1 MFKTI
6 LNALKLPEVR
16 RRLMFTLFI
25 FLLIRLG
32 HYVIIPY
39 IDRAIVAEQVAS
51 SGLLGLLDLFSGGGY
66 RNFSIF
72 SLGVLPYINASI
84 ILQLLGVV
92 IPSLEQMQKEG
103 GEEGRRQI
111 AKITNWLALALG
123 ALQAFMFTNF
133 VFKDALKD
141 PKDIL
146 AKIVIMVTM
155 VAGTFLLIWMGE
167 LITEKGMGN
176 GVSLIIF
183 AGIISRLPI
192 SVWEA
197 YQMVTGGSLS
207 LFNLVLMLL
216 AMSLILA
223 LIVYVYQAERRIAVQ
238 YSRRIVGRKT
248 VGGQSTFIPL
258 RLVQAGVLPIIFA
271 SSVLMFPGVV
281 AQFLPG
287 TAFAN
292 FVDKNLASQTSLIFN
307 VLFFFLIVFFTYFY
321 TEITY
326 NPKDISDNLQKNGG
340 FIPGVR
346 PGETT
351 SDYFKNVLGRI
362 TMPASIFL
370 GLLAVVPNILMGNA
384 NLSIFFFGGTSIL
397 IVIGVAIEFI
407 HQMEGFLVMR
417 QYKGF
422 LKG

>member
-1 MFKTI
+1 VFKTI
-6 LNALKLPEVR
+6 INALKLPEVR
-16 RRLMFTLFI
+16 KRLYFTLFI
-25 FLLIRLG
+25 FILIRLG

-39 IDRAIVAEQVAS
+39 IDRKIVADMV
-51 SGLLGLLDLFSGGGY
+51 SGSGFLGLLDLFSGGGY

-72 SLGVLPYINASI
+72 TLGVLPYINSSI

-92 IPSLEQMQKEG
+92 IPSLEAMQKEG
-103 GEEGRRQI
+103 GEEGRRKI
-111 AKITNWLALALG
+111 AQITNWLTLG
-123 ALQAFMFTNF
+123 LGTLQAFMFTNY
-133 VFKDALKD
+133 VFNDALKVNT
-141 PKDIL
+141 PL
-146 AKIVIMVTM
+146 TKIIIIVTM
-155 VAGTFLLIWMGE
+155 VAGTYLLIWLGE
-167 LITEKGMGN
+167 LITERGMGN

-183 AGIISRLPI
+183 AGIISRLPT
-192 SVWEA
+192 SFFEA
-197 YQMVTGGSLS
+197 VQMVKGGT
-207 LFNLVLMLL
+207 
-216 AMSLILA
+216 MSLLNIAVILLVMAVIFA

-271 SSVLMFPGVV
+271 SSVLTFPGVV
-281 AQFLPG
+281 AQFLQG

-292 FVDKNLASQTSLIFN
+292 FVEKYLSSQTSPWFN
-307 VLFFFLIVFFTYFY
+307 ILFFLLIVFFTYFY

-346 PGETT
+346 PGDST
-351 SDYFKNVLGRI
+351 SEFFKNVLNRI
-362 TMPASIFL
+362 TLPASIFL
-370 GLLAVVPNILMGNA
+370 GCLAVVPNLLLGNS

-397 IVIGVAIEFI
+397 IIIGVAIEFI

>member
-6 LNALKLPEVR
+6 INALKLPEVR
-16 RRLMFTLFI
+16 KRLYFTLFI
-25 FLLIRLG
+25 FILIRLG

-39 IDRAIVAEQVAS
+39 IDRKIVADMV
-51 SGLLGLLDLFSGGGY
+51 SGSGFLGLLDLFSGGGY

-72 SLGVLPYINASI
+72 TLGVLPYINSSI

-92 IPSLEQMQKEG
+92 IPSLEAMQKEG
-103 GEEGRRQI
+103 GEEGRRKI
-111 AKITNWLALALG
+111 AQITNWLTLG
-123 ALQAFMFTNF
+123 LGTLQAFMFTNY
-133 VFKDALKD
+133 VFKDALKVNT
-141 PKDIL
+141 PL
-146 AKIVIMVTM
+146 TKIIIIVTM
-155 VAGTFLLIWMGE
+155 VAGTYLLIWLGE
-167 LITEKGMGN
+167 LITERGMGN

-183 AGIISRLPI
+183 AGIISRLPT
-192 SVWEA
+192 SFFEA
-197 YQMVTGGSLS
+197 VQMVKGGT
-207 LFNLVLMLL
+207 
-216 AMSLILA
+216 MSLLNIAVILLVMAVIFA

-271 SSVLMFPGVV
+271 SSVLTFPGVV
-281 AQFLPG
+281 AQFLQG

-292 FVDKNLASQTSLIFN
+292 FVEKYLSSQTSPWFN
-307 VLFFFLIVFFTYFY
+307 ILFFLLIVFFTYFY

-346 PGETT
+346 PGDST
-351 SDYFKNVLGRI
+351 SEFFKNVLNRI
-362 TMPASIFL
+362 TLPASIFL
-370 GLLAVVPNILMGNA
+370 GCLAVVPNLLLGNS

-397 IVIGVAIEFI
+397 IIIGVAIEFI

>member
-16 RRLMFTLFI
+16 KRLFFTLII
-25 FLLIRLG
+25 FVLIRLG

-39 IDRAIVAEQVAS
+39 IDRAIVAQQVS
-51 SGLLGLLDLFSGGGY
+51 QSGLLGLLDLFSGGGY

-103 GEEGRRQI
+103 GEEGRRKI
-111 AKITNWLALALG
+111 AQITNWLALALG

-133 VFKDALKD
+133 VFKEALKD
-141 PKDIL
+141 PKDVL

-155 VAGTFLLIWMGE
+155 VAGTFLLIWLGE

-192 SVWEA
+192 SFREA
-197 YQMVTGGSLS
+197 ITMVTGGSLS
-207 LFNLVLMLL
+207 LFNLVIILL
-216 AMSLILA
+216 IMAVVLA

-271 SSVLMFPGVV
+271 SSVLTFPGVV

-292 FVDKNLASQTSLIFN
+292 FVEKNLASQTSILFN

-351 SDYFKNVLGRI
+351 SDYFKNVLNRI
-362 TMPASIFL
+362 TLPASIFL
-370 GLLAVVPNILMGNA
+370 GLLAVVPNVLMGNA

>member
-16 RRLMFTLFI
+16 RRLFFTLLI
-25 FLLIRLG
+25 FVLIRLG

-39 IDRAIVAEQVAS
+39 IDRSIVAQQVS
-51 SGLLGLLDLFSGGGY
+51 QSGLLGLLDLFSGGGY

-103 GEEGRRQI
+103 GEEGRRKI
-111 AKITNWLALALG
+111 AQITNWLALALG

-133 VFKDALKD
+133 VFKEALKD

-192 SVWEA
+192 SFREA
-197 YQMVTGGSLS
+197 KSMVTGGSLS
-207 LFNLVLMLL
+207 IFNLAIILLVMAVVLG
-216 AMSLILA
+216 

-271 SSVLMFPGVV
+271 SSVLTFPGVV

-292 FVDKNLASQTSLIFN
+292 FVEKNLASQTSIMFN
-307 VLFFFLIVFFTYFY
+307 ILFFFLIVFFTYFY

-346 PGETT
+346 PGDTT
-351 SDYFKNVLGRI
+351 SDYFKNVLNRI
-362 TMPASIFL
+362 TLPASIFL
-370 GLLAVVPNILMGNA
+370 GLLAVVPNVLMGNA

>member
-1 MFKTI
+1 VFKTI

-16 RRLMFTLFI
+16 RRLFFTLLI
-25 FLLIRLG
+25 FVLIRLG

-39 IDRAIVAEQVAS
+39 IDRSIVAQQVS
-51 SGLLGLLDLFSGGGY
+51 QSGLLGLLDLFSGGGY

-103 GEEGRRQI
+103 GEEGRRKI
-111 AKITNWLALALG
+111 AQITNWLALALG

-133 VFKDALKD
+133 VFKEALKD

-192 SVWEA
+192 SFREA
-197 YQMVTGGSLS
+197 KSMVTGGSLS
-207 LFNLVLMLL
+207 IFNLAIILLVMAVVLG
-216 AMSLILA
+216 

-271 SSVLMFPGVV
+271 SSVLTFPGVV

-292 FVDKNLASQTSLIFN
+292 FVEKNLASQTSIMFN
-307 VLFFFLIVFFTYFY
+307 ILFFFLIVFFTYFY

-346 PGETT
+346 PGDTT
-351 SDYFKNVLGRI
+351 SDYFKNVLNRI
-362 TMPASIFL
+362 TLPASIFL
-370 GLLAVVPNILMGNA
+370 GLLAVVPNVLMGNA

>member
-6 LNALKLPEVR
+6 INALKLPEVR
-16 RRLMFTLFI
+16 KRLLFTFFI
-25 FLLIRLG
+25 FFLIRLG
-32 HYVIIPY
+32 HYVIMPY
-39 IDRAIVAEQVAS
+39 IDRAIVAQQVS
-51 SGLLGLLDLFSGGGY
+51 GSGLLGLLDLFSGGGY

-72 SLGVLPYINASI
+72 SLGVLPYINSSI

-92 IPSLEQMQKEG
+92 IPSLEAMQKEG
-103 GEEGRRQI
+103 GEEGRRKI
-111 AKITNWLALALG
+111 AQITNWLTLG
-123 ALQAFMFTNF
+123 LGTLQAFMFTNF
-133 VFKDALKD
+133 VFKDALKN
-141 PKDIL
+141 PFWTSKLVI
-146 AKIVIMVTM
+146 IVTL
-155 VAGTFLLIWMGE
+155 VAGTFLLIWLGE

-183 AGIISRLPI
+183 AGIVSRLPV
-192 SVWEA
+192 SFTEA
-197 YQMVTGGSLS
+197 YSMVKGGSLS
-207 LFNLVLMLL
+207 LFNLTVILL
-216 AMSLILA
+216 IMMIILG

-271 SSVLMFPGVV
+271 SSVLTFPGVV
-281 AQFLPG
+281 AQFLQG
-287 TAFAN
+287 TAFAK
-292 FVDKNLASQTSLIFN
+292 FVETYLSKQTSPYFN
-307 VLFFFLIVFFTYFY
+307 ILFFLLIVFFTYFY

-346 PGETT
+346 PGDTT
-351 SDYFKNVLGRI
+351 SDYFKNVLNRI
-362 TMPASIFL
+362 TLPASIFL
-370 GLLAVVPNILMGNA
+370 GCLAVVPNFLMGTA

-397 IVIGVAIEFI
+397 IIIGVAIEFI

>member
-1 MFKTI
+1 VFKTI
-6 LNALKLPEVR
+6 INALKLPEVR
-16 RRLMFTLFI
+16 KRLLFTLLI
-25 FLLIRLG
+25 FVLIRLG

-39 IDRAIVAEQVAS
+39 IDRKVVADMVS
-51 SGLLGLLDLFSGGGY
+51 NSGFLGLLDLFSGGGY

-72 SLGVLPYINASI
+72 TLGVLPYINSSI

-92 IPSLEQMQKEG
+92 IPSLEAMQKEG
-103 GEEGRRQI
+103 GEEGRRKI
-111 AKITNWLALALG
+111 AQITNWLTLG
-123 ALQAFMFTNF
+123 LGTLQAFMFTNF

-155 VAGTFLLIWMGE
+155 VAGTYLLIWLGE

-183 AGIISRLPI
+183 AGIISRLPT
-192 SVWEA
+192 SFFEA
-197 YQMVTGGSLS
+197 REMVKGGTMSLLS
-207 LFNLVLMLL
+207 LAVILLVM
-216 AMSLILA
+216 AVVLA

-271 SSVLMFPGVV
+271 SSVLTFPGVV
-281 AQFLPG
+281 AQFLQG

-292 FVDKNLASQTSLIFN
+292 FVDKYLSKQTSPWFN
-307 VLFFFLIVFFTYFY
+307 ILFFLLIVFFTYFY

-346 PGETT
+346 PGDNT
-351 SDYFKNVLGRI
+351 SEYFKNVLNRI
-362 TMPASIFL
+362 TLPASIFL
-370 GLLAVVPNILMGNA
+370 GCLAVVPNILLGNA
-384 NLSIFFFGGTSIL
+384 SLSIFFFGGTSIL

>member
-1 MFKTI
+1 VFKTI
-6 LNALKLPEVR
+6 VNALKLPEVR
-16 RRLMFTLFI
+16 KRLYFTLFI
-25 FLLIRLG
+25 FVLIRLG

-39 IDRAIVAEQVAS
+39 IDRKVVADMV
-51 SGLLGLLDLFSGGGY
+51 SGSGFLGLLDLFSGGGY

-72 SLGVLPYINASI
+72 TLGVLPYINSSI

-92 IPSLEQMQKEG
+92 IPSLETMQKEG
-103 GEEGRRQI
+103 GEEGRRKI
-111 AKITNWLALALG
+111 AQITNWLTLALG
-123 ALQAFMFTNF
+123 SLQAFMFTNY
-133 VFKDALKD
+133 VFKDALKVNS
-141 PKDIL
+141 PL
-146 AKIVIMVTM
+146 SKIVIIVTM
-155 VAGTFLLIWMGE
+155 VAGTYLLIWLGE
-167 LITEKGMGN
+167 LITERGMGN

-183 AGIISRLPI
+183 AGIISRLPT
-192 SVWEA
+192 SFFEA
-197 YQMVTGGSLS
+197 VQMVKGGT
-207 LFNLVLMLL
+207 
-216 AMSLILA
+216 MSLLNIAVILLVMAVILA

-271 SSVLMFPGVV
+271 SSVLTFPGVV
-281 AQFLPG
+281 AQFLQG
-287 TAFAN
+287 SAFAN
-292 FVDKNLASQTSLIFN
+292 FVEKYLSSQTSPWFN
-307 VLFFFLIVFFTYFY
+307 ILFFLLIVFFTYFY

-346 PGETT
+346 PGDST
-351 SDYFKNVLGRI
+351 SDFFKNVLNRI
-362 TMPASIFL
+362 TLPASIFL
-370 GLLAVVPNILMGNA
+370 GCLAVVPNILLGNS

>member
-6 LNALKLPEVR
+6 INALKLPEVR
-16 RRLMFTLFI
+16 KRLYFTLFI

-39 IDRAIVAEQVAS
+39 IDRKVVADMV
-51 SGLLGLLDLFSGGGY
+51 SGSGFLGLLDLFSGGGY

-72 SLGVLPYINASI
+72 TLGVLPYINSSI

-92 IPSLEQMQKEG
+92 IPSLEAMQKEG
-103 GEEGRRQI
+103 GEEGRRKI
-111 AKITNWLALALG
+111 AQITNWLTLG
-123 ALQAFMFTNF
+123 LGTLQAFMFTNY
-133 VFKDALKD
+133 VFKDALKVD
-141 PKDIL
+141 SPLSKM
-146 AKIVIMVTM
+146 VIIITM
-155 VAGTFLLIWMGE
+155 VAGTYLLIWLGE
-167 LITEKGMGN
+167 LITERGMGN

-183 AGIISRLPI
+183 AGIISRLPT
-192 SVWEA
+192 SFFEA
-197 YQMVTGGSLS
+197 VQMVKGGT
-207 LFNLVLMLL
+207 
-216 AMSLILA
+216 MSLLNIAVILLVMAVILA

-271 SSVLMFPGVV
+271 SSVLTFPGVV
-281 AQFLPG
+281 AQFLQG
-287 TAFAN
+287 TAFAT
-292 FVDKNLASQTSLIFN
+292 FVEKYLSSQTSPWFN
-307 VLFFFLIVFFTYFY
+307 ILFFLLIVFFTYFY

-346 PGETT
+346 PGDST
-351 SDYFKNVLGRI
+351 SDFFKNVLNRI
-362 TMPASIFL
+362 TLPASIFL
-370 GLLAVVPNILMGNA
+370 GCLAVVPNILLGNS